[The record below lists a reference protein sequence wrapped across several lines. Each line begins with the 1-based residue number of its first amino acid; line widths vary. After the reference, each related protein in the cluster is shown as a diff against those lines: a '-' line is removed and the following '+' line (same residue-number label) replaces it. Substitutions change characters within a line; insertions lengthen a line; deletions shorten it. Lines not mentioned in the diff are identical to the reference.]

1 MTHDKLCQLAD
12 GCVCRKF
19 LPEETEC
26 DNCMC
31 DCDLI
36 RKVRDDEAAIM
47 WKRAG
52 YLAQATVCDRCRL
65 QIEGGKP

>member
-1 MTHDKLCQLAD
+1 MTHDHLCQLAD

-31 DCDLI
+31 ECELI
-36 RKVRDDEAAIM
+36 RKVRNDEAAIM
-47 WKRAG
+47 WKRMG
-52 YLAQATVCDRCRL
+52 HVEQATVCGQCKL
-65 QIEGGKP
+65 HIEEGKQ